1 MESCTEMCTR
11 FSGNNNNQINR
22 ELKILCSLCVHVS
35 LTLKLAFLPFVS
47 VDLIQMLEFN
57 LTVSL
62 PAASLLTVVLA
73 LVGKFHNV
81 SFRYPFLNTRI
92 NIFCSLVF
100 VMFHGK

>member
-1 MESCTEMCTR
+1 MCV
-11 FSGNNNNQINR
+11 
-22 ELKILCSLCVHVS
+22 CVCVFHVS
-35 LTLKLAFLPFVS
+35 LTLKLAFFSFVS

-81 SFRYPFLNTRI
+81 SFKYPLLNTYI
-92 NIFCSLVF
+92 NIFYFFLFLSRSMESEIF
-100 VMFHGK
+100 EE